1 MPVWFATAT
10 SLGLVQA
17 RIGLGTA
24 ALTVPYGAPGA
35 DRPPVDARAARR
47 TLALALD
54 SGIDFIDTAPAYG
67 HAEAL
72 VGEIAGARDC
82 RIATKLA
89 IPSGGW
95 QTLDD
100 RALRA
105 AVDASVDRSRRALR
119 RERLDVLQIHNAT
132 PELLARATLIDR
144 LRELQADGIV
154 GAVGA
159 SVYGEAAGLAA
170 VATLDVV
177 QVALSALDRRPEQR
191 VLPAAVAA
199 RVEIVVRSALLRG
212 VLSPAGRQLTGGFEA
227 LREAADAFRA
237 AAGATWESMPQ
248 AAVAY
253 AAGRP
258 GVACVLLGPRDE
270 VELRELLAGARQAPA
285 VLAEGW
291 QRELAPDLLDP
302 SLWGSVRSP
311 PCR

>member
-1 MPVWFATAT
+1 
-10 SLGLVQA
+10 VQA

-54 SGIDFIDTAPAYG
+54 AGLELIDTAPAYG
-67 HAEAL
+67 DAEAL
-72 VGEIAGARDC
+72 VGEIAGPRDC

-89 IPSGGW
+89 IPPGGW

-100 RALRA
+100 GGVRA
-105 AVDASVDRSRRALR
+105 AVDASVQRSRRALR

-132 PELLARATLIDR
+132 PELLARAALIDR

-170 VATLDVV
+170 VRTVDVV
-177 QVALSALDRRPEQR
+177 QVALSALDRRPERR
-191 VLPAAVAA
+191 VLPAAVAGG
-199 RVEIVVRSALLRG
+199 VEIVVRSVLLRG
-212 VLSPAGRQLTGGFEA
+212 VLSPAGRRLAGGRFGA
-227 LREAADAFRA
+227 LHEAADAFRA
-237 AAGATWESMPQ
+237 AAGATWESLPG

-253 AAGRP
+253 AAARP
-258 GVACVLLGPRDE
+258 GVSCVLLGPRDE
-270 VELRELLAGARQAPA
+270 GELRELLAGARSAPA
-285 VLAEGW
+285 VMADGW
-291 QRELAPDLLDP
+291 QRELAPELVDP
-302 SLWGSVRSP
+302 SRWG
-311 PCR
+311 

>member
-1 MPVWFATAT
+1 
-10 SLGLVQA
+10 VQA
-17 RIGLGTA
+17 RIGIGTA

-54 SGIDFIDTAPAYG
+54 AGLEFIDTAPAYG
-67 HAEAL
+67 DAEAL
-72 VGEIAGARDC
+72 VGEIAGAREC

-89 IPSGGW
+89 IPPGGW
-95 QTLDD
+95 QALDD
-100 RALRA
+100 SAVRA
-105 AVDASVDRSRRALR
+105 AVDASVGRSRRALR

-132 PELLARATLIDR
+132 PELLARAALIDR

-159 SVYGEAAGLAA
+159 SVYGETAGLAA
-170 VATLDVV
+170 VAAVDVV
-177 QVALSALDRRPEQR
+177 QVALSALDRRPERR
-191 VLPAAVAA
+191 VLPAAAA
-199 RVEIVVRSALLRG
+199 GRVEIVVRSALLRG
-212 VLSPAGRQLTGGFEA
+212 VLSPAGRQLAGDFRP

-237 AAGATWESMPQ
+237 AAGATWESLPG

-270 VELRELLAGARQAPA
+270 AELRELLAGARGAPA
-285 VLAEGW
+285 VIGDGW
-291 QRELAPDLLDP
+291 QRELAPELLDP
-302 SLWGSVRSP
+302 SLWGSVRSQG
-311 PCR
+311 CR